1 MTEIITAYRCLECD
15 EVSDEAAE
23 GALYECSRCGD
34 TFTREG
40 SADGESNRCM
50 TCNIF
55 GAKVAELGCAHCNAG
70 EVEEVQAVEIDG
82 ELIVVEGDLSPE
94 ELVAQAEER
103 HEAALA
109 KEHESE
115 ALKAAEKA
123 KRAARFDG
131 KPRVQV
137 KDVLPGDLLGYHDP
151 RSTRDEYPEY
161 RVGRVYD
168 KGDGRIGLDPPG
180 GMGLCFVSDPDDVF
194 VLLERPE
201 VTPENEASLAEKLA
215 ASGLDRTI
223 SYTPEEKN

>member
-1 MTEIITAYRCLECD
+1 MTEIITAYRCLEC
-15 EVSDEAAE
+15 EQVSVEAADS
-23 GALYECSRCGD
+23 ALYECSRCGEV
-34 TFTREG
+34 FTRET
-40 SADGESNRCM
+40 SADGESNRCAQ
-50 TCNIF
+50 CNIF
-55 GAKVAELGCAHCNAG
+55 GGKLADLGCAECNAG

-94 ELVAQAEER
+94 ELIAQAHER

-109 KEHESE
+109 KEREDE
-115 ALKAAEKA
+115 ALKAAETA
-123 KRAARFDG
+123 QRAARFDG

-151 RSTRDEYPEY
+151 RSTWDEYPEY

-180 GMGLCFVSDPDDVF
+180 GMGLCFVCDPDDVF

-201 VTPENEASLAEKLA
+201 KTPENEPSFAEKIA
-215 ASGLDRTI
+215 AAGLDKPVSRA
-223 SYTPEEKN
+223 PGGQD